1 MSRTRPLSPGGPPRP
16 WYRGRTLI
24 WLLRLVGLL
33 LVLLVIRGA
42 LAPRPLRF
50 VPAHGVVSGCGAHG
64 VASGSASYALT
75 SGGRTRTYLLHV
87 PRGYTPRRAFP
98 LVINFHGYSMS
109 GALEARYSA
118 MSALAD
124 RAGFVVVYPDG
135 TPQRRPLAWL
145 FPRLGWNQG
154 YNQDFPGDDVRF
166 TNDLIDL
173 LARQLCLDR
182 RRVYAVGLSNGGG
195 MADDLACVDSA
206 RIAAIATVAGAFH
219 PLPGGCHPARPL
231 AVLAIQGT
239 ADPVVPYLGYGTGPH
254 AIPSTLDWAAAWAR
268 RDGCPAQPV
277 MRSPAPDVMQ
287 ISRGGCR
294 AGTAVTVDFVIGG
307 GHTWPGAR
315 DHVVALGRTATDFDA
330 TRAIWQFLRQFAS

>member
-1 MSRTRPLSPGGPPRP
+1 M
-16 WYRGRTLI
+16 I

-33 LVLLVIRGA
+33 LLLLVIHGA

-50 VPAHGVVSGCGAHG
+50 IPAPGAVSGCGARG
-64 VASGSASYALT
+64 VTAGSKSYALT
-75 SGGRTRTYLLHV
+75 SGGLTRTYLLHV
-87 PRGYTPRRAFP
+87 PRGYSSNRSFP

-135 TPQRRPLAWL
+135 TPQRRPLSWL

-154 YNQDFPGDDVRF
+154 YNRDFPGDDVRF
-166 TNDLIDL
+166 TNDLIAL
-173 LARQLCLDR
+173 LSRQLCLDR
-182 RRVYAVGLSNGGG
+182 QRVYAVGLSNGGG
-195 MADDLACVDSA
+195 MADDLACVDAA

-219 PLPGGCHPARPL
+219 PLPRGCHPARPL
-231 AVLAIQGT
+231 SVLAIQGT
-239 ADPVVPYLGYGTGPH
+239 ADPVVPYRGYGTGPR
-254 AIPSTLDWAAAWAR
+254 AIPSTLAWAAAWAR
-268 RDGCPAQPV
+268 RDGCKARPV
-277 MRSPAPDVMQ
+277 THKLAPDVTQM
-287 ISRGGCR
+287 RYDGCH
-294 AGTAVTVDFVIGG
+294 AGTRVAVDFVIGG

-330 TRAIWQFLRQFAS
+330 TRAIWGFLEGRGAGAPLPK